1 MNNSTSVQSGS
12 SPFDFFRFDV
22 TLPFIDNVPQ
32 VTENTFVGKDSA
44 STSTNFHKPTQ
55 DAELLRQLSFI
66 PGLKEILMLRQVHAL
81 EHATVWVLS
90 ESKSVYASSGTE
102 ATTVQVDNELLGGLS
117 TEQGFY
123 LYGEVNISDL
133 RRAVTL
139 ALHRLTNG
147 EWDLAVHPRCGTN
160 LSVAML
166 LTAGLAV
173 GVNLLLPFRP
183 IEQLIGL
190 GLAATTAAELAP
202 DLGSMAQRYLT
213 TAIPFN
219 LKIENIIR
227 KRDVWGREA
236 HFIKVTWQE

>member
-1 MNNSTSVQSGS
+1 MNTSASFQNGS
-12 SPFDFFRFDV
+12 FPFDFFSFDLTLPLTGNVPRVTDQV
-22 TLPFIDNVPQ
+22 TL
-32 VTENTFVGKDSA
+32 TGTSSTSA
-44 STSTNFHKPTQ
+44 STDFPKPTQ

-90 ESKSVYASSGTE
+90 ESKTVYTHARES
-102 ATTVQVDNELLGGLS
+102 TTVQVDNELLGGLS

-123 LYGEVNISDL
+123 LYGDVNISDL

-139 ALHRLTNG
+139 ALHRLTSG

-190 GLAATTAAELAP
+190 GLAATTAAELSP

-236 HFIKVTWQE
+236 HFIKVNWQE

>member
-1 MNNSTSVQSGS
+1 MNTSASFQSGS
-12 SPFDFFRFDV
+12 SLFDFFSFDW
-22 TLPFIDNVPQ
+22 TVPLSGNIPKVAGQ
-32 VTENTFVGKDSA
+32 SF
-44 STSTNFHKPTQ
+44 STSTDFPQPSQ
-55 DAELLRQLSFI
+55 DADLLKQLSFV

-90 ESKSVYASSGTE
+90 ESNRVHTSRD
-102 ATTVQVDNELLGGLS
+102 TVQVDNELLSGLS
-117 TEQGFY
+117 TEHGFY

-139 ALHRLTNG
+139 ALHRLTSG
-147 EWDLAVHPRCGTN
+147 EGDLAVHPRCGTN

-166 LTAGLAV
+166 LTAGLSV
-173 GVNLLLPFRP
+173 GVYLLLPFRP

-190 GLAATTAAELAP
+190 GLAATTAAEIAP

-219 LKIENIIR
+219 LKIEQITR
-227 KRDVWGREA
+227 TSDVWGRDA
-236 HFIKVTWQE
+236 HFVKVNWQE

>member
-1 MNNSTSVQSGS
+1 MNTSAYFQSGS
-12 SPFDFFRFDV
+12 SPFKFFKFDLTTPVSEKVSTPEYRPLDF
-22 TLPFIDNVPQ
+22 PQ
-32 VTENTFVGKDSA
+32 
-44 STSTNFHKPTQ
+44 PTQ
-55 DAELLRQLSFI
+55 DADLLRQLSFI
-66 PGLKEILMLRQVHAL
+66 PGLKEILIIRQVHAL

-90 ESKSVYASSGTE
+90 ESKSAYSAKREPSN
-102 ATTVQVDNELLGGLS
+102 VQLDNELLGGLS

-133 RRAVTL
+133 RRAVTI
-139 ALHRLTNG
+139 ARHRLTSG

-173 GVNLLLPFRP
+173 GVHLLLPFRP
-183 IEQLIGL
+183 IEQIIGL

-219 LKIENIIR
+219 LAIENITR
-227 KRDVWGREA
+227 TRDVWGREA
-236 HFIKVTWQE
+236 HFVKVGWQD

>member
-1 MNNSTSVQSGS
+1 MNTSASFQSGL
-12 SPFDFFRFDV
+12 SPFDFFNFDLTTPISGNIPRV
-22 TLPFIDNVPQ
+22 AEPAAAVDFPQ
-32 VTENTFVGKDSA
+32 
-44 STSTNFHKPTQ
+44 PTP
-55 DAELLRQLSFI
+55 DADLLRQLSFI
-66 PGLKEILMLRQVHAL
+66 PGLKEILLLRQVHAL

-90 ESKSVYASSGTE
+90 ESNSAYTNSRESTN
-102 ATTVQVDNELLGGLS
+102 VQVDNELLSGLS
-117 TEQGFY
+117 TEHGFY

-139 ALHRLTNG
+139 ALHRLTSG
-147 EWDLAVHPRCGTN
+147 ESDLAVHPRCGTN

-173 GVNLLLPFRP
+173 GVHLLLPFRP

-202 DLGSMAQRYLT
+202 DLGLMAQRYIT

-219 LKIENIIR
+219 LKIEHIIR
-227 KRDVWGREA
+227 TRDVWGREA
-236 HFIKVTWQE
+236 HFVKVNWQE